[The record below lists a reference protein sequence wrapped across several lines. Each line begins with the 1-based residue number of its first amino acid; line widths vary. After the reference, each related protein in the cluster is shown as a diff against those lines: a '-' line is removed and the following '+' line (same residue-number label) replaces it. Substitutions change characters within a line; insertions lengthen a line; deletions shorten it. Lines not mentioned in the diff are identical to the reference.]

1 MPTVDVIIDEQGN
14 VTIDAIGF
22 RGKGCDAATAAL
34 EKALGKV
41 KTKNKKKEFFDVENP
56 KVKNPPLKIR

>member
-1 MPTVDVIIDEQGN
+1 MSTIEVLIDEEGN

-22 RGKGCDAATAAL
+22 HGKGCDAATAAL

-41 KTKNKKKEFFDVENP
+41 KSKTKKKEFFDVENP
-56 KVKNPPLKIR
+56 KVRNPKLRI